1 MRYGAQAK
9 EMNENKVAS
18 SVSRRGRKFDP
29 IEAQSLQAQRE
40 SFERSERTHIIR
52 MADDMERDRE
62 SDGFKHLFFILNSW
76 LEYKEG
82 QYKALI
88 EAPVRDILEAGKD
101 EYLMSR
107 IALEAEINQLKAV
120 LNIPTA
126 YKERAKQILNPP
138 SSETYRRKTKVAK
151 GE

>member
-1 MRYGAQAK
+1 MRNLAR
-9 EMNENKVAS
+9 S
-18 SVSRRGRKFDP
+18 SRRSLDP

-40 SFERSERTHIIR
+40 SFARSERTHIIR
-52 MADDMERDRE
+52 MADDMARDKE
-62 SDGFKHLFFILNSW
+62 TKGFKHLVFILESW
-76 LEYKEG
+76 LEYKQA
-82 QYKALI
+82 QYKALL
-88 EAPVRDILEAGKD
+88 EAPVRDILGTGKD

-126 YKERAKQILNPP
+126 YKERAEKILNPP
-138 SSETYRRKTKVAK
+138 TSETYRRKTKDAK